1 MKRVILIL
9 ALLIMNAYAGKCY
22 RMSNDELHEM
32 ESSFGD
38 APPFLDGSS
47 VSQKLLS
54 GVRCENAIFLN
65 MRVISESG
73 LMLESGCI
81 SYIGNSADFILAG
94 RFHYRAIIDEFGMP
108 IKTMR
113 DMSKNAS
120 CEKLYVDFKS
130 KVKNMR

>member
-9 ALLIMNAYAGKCY
+9 ALLIMNAYAGNCY

-38 APPFLDGSS
+38 ATPFLDGSS

-54 GVRCENAIFLN
+54 GVRCENAMFLN

-73 LMLESGCI
+73 LMSESGCI
-81 SYIGNSADFILAG
+81 SYIGNSADVILAG
-94 RFHYRAIIDEFGMP
+94 RHDRVVYDEFGMP
-108 IKTMR
+108 IKHS
-113 DMSKNAS
+113 DKMSKNAS
-120 CEKLYVDFKS
+120 CEKLYLDFKS